1 MHCYSLQRGNRLPT
15 NTANATLL
23 CTRNSTVYSLLYSHI
38 VVSHTGSCGSDGET
52 GAFLVDGD
60 LGRVPAANLS
70 TDYPVR

>member
-1 MHCYSLQRGNRLPT
+1 MRCYNLQRGNRLPT
-15 NTANATLL
+15 NAANATLL
-23 CTRNSTVYSLLYSHI
+23 CTCSGTIYILLYNHI
-38 VVSHTGSCGSDGET
+38 IVSHFDSCGSDGET